1 MSKLFTK
8 FFIGL
13 LLFVAVGWVVL
24 EFEKNWSI
32 PTVEVESVRA
42 QEAENQ
48 AQSETR
54 ATFGAVGDIVLSRNV
69 AAKINKAKNPLLPF
83 SKLSSL
89 LQENDFNFANLESPF
104 SGKDTFAASPSM
116 VFNAPRPNIKGLVA
130 NKFKILSIANNHA
143 LDQGVKALGYT
154 RTYLAQNDIKAIGA
168 GSNLDQAWQPEV
180 VEANGIKIS
189 FIAASYASINDN
201 GKSANKLVARIED
214 LGKLKSAII
223 AAKKQS
229 DWVVVSMH
237 AGTEYKYQPNASQTK
252 FARAAI
258 DFGADMVIGGHP
270 HWVETIEKYKD
281 KYIFYSLG
289 NFIFDQ
295 EWSRETKEGLMLK
308 IELARPSAQASGG
321 LAQSGREG
329 VMRTRL
335 SQIELLPIV
344 IENYSTPR
352 LANDKEAKA
361 ILGHIGVKDR
371 ILK

>member
-1 MSKLFTK
+1 MKTIIK
-8 FFIGL
+8 FFLGVLVVTGL
-13 LLFVAVGWVVL
+13 VFFVRYLETSVGPKFKQDKAL
-24 EFEKNWSI
+24 
-32 PTVEVESVRA
+32 A
-42 QEAENQ
+42 QEEIVQ
-48 AQSETR
+48 APSEAR
-54 ATFGAVGDIVLSRNV
+54 AIFGAVGDIVLSRNV

-104 SGKDTFAASPSM
+104 SGKDTFNPSPSM
-116 VFNAPRPNIKGLVA
+116 VFNAPRPNIKGLVT
-130 NKFKILSIANNHA
+130 NKFEILSIANNHA
-143 LDQGVKALGYT
+143 LDQGAKGLSFT

-168 GSNLDQAWQPEV
+168 GNNLDQAWKPEV
-180 VEANGIKIS
+180 VEANGIKIG

-201 GKSANKLVARIED
+201 GKSVNKLVARIED

-237 AGTEYKYQPNASQTK
+237 AGTEYKTKPNASQIK

-258 DFGADMVIGGHP
+258 DFGADMVIGHHP

-308 IELARPSAQASGG
+308 IELAQAAKDG
-321 LAQSGREG
+321 A
-329 VMRTRL
+329 MRTRL
-335 SQIELLPIV
+335 NQIELLPIV

-352 LANDKEAKA
+352 LATDKEAKI
-361 ILGHIGVKDR
+361 ILGRIGVKDR
-371 ILK
+371 IIKF